1 MVKILIE
8 ELTIRVL
15 VDGGS
20 STARNILTSFEGLAI
35 SEKAGIDMMG
45 DDLKFLYVLVVPI
58 CSGEQ
63 KERKKFK

>member
-15 VDGGS
+15 VDGGT

-35 SEKAGIDMMG
+35 SEKAGIDMMDVG
-45 DDLKFLYVLVVPI
+45 LKFLYALVVSS